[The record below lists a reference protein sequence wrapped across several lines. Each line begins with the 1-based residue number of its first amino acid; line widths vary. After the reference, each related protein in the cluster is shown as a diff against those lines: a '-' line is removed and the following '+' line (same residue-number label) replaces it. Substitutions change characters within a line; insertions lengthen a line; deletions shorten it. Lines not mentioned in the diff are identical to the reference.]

1 MCDKCNLCK
10 NIYCNDIEGFGNK
23 TNPTYMV
30 VSDWVRHE
38 WVQHKRLFSGP
49 VRQEML
55 NVFKATK
62 IDPKQCFFTSLVRC
76 PMIKGEKLFGKA
88 KEGKPKKEN
97 IDACKDK
104 LENEIKTLKPKVI
117 IALGELTFNYFF
129 PKLKLAEKRCQVL
142 FHQEF
147 NCYVVGIYHVETMT
161 LTAEFDRIITKAF
174 QQAKDLV
181 TNPQKVLNPPPVK
194 YVKILTIDGLKKVLE
209 RLKNVECFAYDIEAS
224 SLNQKEAKLLSIGI
238 SWKVN
243 TGIAFP
249 LYVKDTKKCEEMLK
263 SAKDKF
269 SHPIVDM
276 DKEEVKR
283 IKAEIIK
290 VKKQIGQNPPL
301 ISYWG
306 DKHNEV
312 MGIVKE
318 MFGVQ
323 CKKGG
328 HNIDYD
334 NKVLYYNGIE
344 VKNATFD
351 TMLMHHMLDEER
363 PKDLDYLSWV
373 DTDKGGYKMAKEQ
386 YLDTVNSSF
395 AHIPLDVLLDYNA
408 GDADTTLELY
418 HKYKPMIIAE
428 GMAHEFSKVRMPL
441 LLELINVSITGMKVD
456 REYLITA
463 EKDLRE
469 KIATCETKIKTF
481 LEKYYPKVQ
490 VIQETSEKGKDPL
503 TRYFNIKSS
512 ADLKELIY
520 EKMGVPATILTES
533 GQPSTNETAL
543 VKLAKK
549 HEIINDILEHRK
561 STKFMTTYTSGI
573 LDLCDSNDR
582 VHPNF
587 NLTGTSSGRM
597 SCNNPNVQQIP
608 RDSTIKNIFIPEQG
622 YGILEVDFSQQELRC
637 LAFLSGDPA
646 MCDAYASGKDL
657 HMELA
662 KSIFN
667 KKEEDVTKEE
677 RTIAK
682 CCFDENSMILTP
694 NGYVKAK
701 DLGDSTVLTLD
712 GKEQTQQ
719 HIFEKQQGYLITL
732 SNGQK
737 LRVTKNHKF
746 KMFDTLKPYWKEA
759 SNLKVGDTLNLVT
772 WATFDNINNY
782 KREKC

>member
-587 NLTGTSSGRM
+587 NLTGTTSGRM
-597 SCNNPNVQQIP
+597 SCNNPNCFDKETEVL
-608 RDSTIKNIFIPEQG
+608 TKNGWKYF
-622 YGILEVDFSQQELRC
+622 YDLTLED
-637 LAFLSGDPA
+637 
-646 MCDAYASGKDL
+646 
-657 HMELA
+657 ELA
-662 KSIFN
+662 QW
-667 KKEEDVTKEE
+667 D
-677 RTIAK
+677 
-682 CCFDENSMILTP
+682 
-694 NGYVKAK
+694 K
-701 DLGDSTVLTLD
+701 D
-712 GKEQTQQ
+712 
-719 HIFEKQQGYLITL
+719 
-732 SNGQK
+732 
-737 LRVTKNHKF
+737 
-746 KMFDTLKPYWKEA
+746 
-759 SNLKVGDTLNLVT
+759 
-772 WATFDNINNY
+772 
-782 KREKC
+782 